1 MVLTDGNCIYL
12 VEQAVNL
19 LIFYM
24 GIFYARTLGYWRLP
38 IRRYLCALRGMLS
51 SVSSVY
57 GDRFFVAYDI
67 SLNANRDMTELVIQS
82 SNGNDVTT
90 SLIVAQVFGKN
101 HKDVLRDIEK
111 LSCSEDFRVR
121 NFAHTPYTH
130 PQNGQVYHYYEM
142 TKDGFSFLVMG
153 YTGKKA
159 GIFKEEYIKAFNA
172 MEKAL
177 KEQQNP
183 MSELEILVHSA
194 QALLE
199 QSRRIEKVEKRLDA
213 MEQEREEN
221 GKRLLSVSVSSEKV
235 PEISLRDK
243 IRQLVNKYASATNT
257 RQQDV
262 WHKVYEQLYYLY
274 HISIGNYK
282 KRFKGETKLEIAE
295 RNNILDKIY
304 AIISNMYREHRAA

>member
-1 MVLTDGNCIYL
+1 MCVKEHTTLRDVKTKNMEELVFKGQNDQVLTNSLL
-12 VEQAVNL
+12 VAEKFSKEHSDVLKAIDALVCKMTENQCEGYFADSSIEIQQPNG
-19 LIFYM
+19 
-24 GIFYARTLGYWRLP
+24 GIRHSRVVV
-38 IRRYLCALRGMLS
+38 M
-51 SVSSVY
+51 
-57 GDRFFVAYDI
+57 
-67 SLNANRDMTELVIQS
+67 NRD
-82 SNGNDVTT
+82 
-90 SLIVAQVFGKN
+90 
-101 HKDVLRDIEK
+101 
-111 LSCSEDFRVR
+111 
-121 NFAHTPYTH
+121 
-130 PQNGQVYHYYEM
+130 
-142 TKDGFSFLVMG
+142 GFTLLVMG
-153 YTGKKA
+153 FTGKKA
-159 GIFKEEYIKAFNA
+159 MNFKIEYIAAFNA
-172 MEKAL
+172 MEKTL
-177 KEQQNP
+177 KEQQKP
-183 MSELEILVHSA
+183 LSQLEILVQSA

-221 GKRLLSVSVSSEKV
+221 GKRLLSVSVSSDKV

-304 AIISNMYREHRAA
+304 AIISNMVREYCID